1 MFRTTALFSFVFTL
15 LVFTTNAQEKAKK
28 INYAKEGY
36 VKAMV
41 IKYKVESCG
50 FLIELA
56 DKEKTKLAPDKLS
69 DDLKKDKL
77 KIWIK
82 YTLAKKQL
90 LGTCMAGKQC
100 EVTDIKKRK

>member
-1 MFRTTALFSFVFTL
+1 MFRTAALFSFVFIL
-15 LVFTTNAQEKAKK
+15 LVFTTNAQEKARK

-36 VKAMV
+36 VKAVV
-41 IKYKVESCG
+41 IKYEVESCG

-56 DKEKTKLAPDKLS
+56 GKEKTKLAPDKLN
-69 DDLKKDKL
+69 DDFKKDKL

-90 LGTCMAGKQC
+90 PGACMAGKQC
-100 EVTDIKKRK
+100 EVADIKRRK